1 MQCENF
7 IKACCHFVVATISP
21 YLIKFSQLEDIFIYD
36 FVVATK
42 VCQGEIYELYT
53 NLNMKFKFDVF
64 EGYKVL
70 LNVKHD
76 SIIMW
81 WMIALKTGME
91 HLTFEST
98 N

>member
-1 MQCENF
+1 M
-7 IKACCHFVVATISP
+7 
-21 YLIKFSQLEDIFIYD
+21 
-36 FVVATK
+36 
-42 VCQGEIYELYT
+42 CQGEIYELYK
-53 NLNMKFKFDVF
+53 NLNMRFKFDVF

-81 WMIALKTGME
+81 WMIDLNTGME
-91 HLTFEST
+91 YLAFGV